1 MLLYNTS
8 ESTLWIVGSF
18 LLITLIIGLYSGRG
32 IKDIKDYA
40 LGNKKFTSF
49 TMVLTMLATWIGGE
63 SIIGSTSEIFS
74 KGIILS
80 FSWLAAG
87 LQLFLIGAFLSKKL
101 TAFKN
106 IFTIGDL
113 MEIFYGKP
121 IKIFAGILISLRGIF
136 IISVQLLMLGRVFE
150 NFFSINSYWGI
161 ILGGLILSI
170 YSIVGGI
177 KSVTKTDVF
186 QFIIL
191 IIAIPLLLTL
201 LLYKIGGYKTLFIQ
215 LPSSKLFQISDN
227 NLYHSLSYIIILS
240 LFFTSLTSPAMM
252 QRNFMT
258 NDAKKLR
265 NQYFTLSVLVI
276 VMGIIFT
283 LIGLSMAVLYPDIN
297 PKVVI
302 FHAINDLN
310 LSNIIKG
317 IIISGFLAII
327 MSTADSHLHSYSLCV
342 YKDIL
347 DPFFKFK
354 KNKLIVI
361 KLTTILIALLTI
373 LTTLFFINTPYFRNI
388 HFFAALIV
396 LPILHFPLIAG
407 ILGLKT
413 DVKSFIVSS
422 ISAILTLYFT
432 YSVFINFKVVPILLS
447 ILSNMIVYMT
457 SHILQ
462 NKGIAWVKRAENKN
476 DETKLWIPSPQKIFD
491 SIINSIPTPRKIYE
505 YSRFQVMKNGSQN
518 IIFGIYCCINFTL
531 PYFLWDHQDPEKF
544 NMMTNLRFIG
554 GIMAGLLIV
563 KDQWKEFLKPYYS
576 LYWHATLT
584 YCLPFITTVM
594 FLMTGGSLSWLMN
607 VGTSIFF
614 LIMLVTGEVFLIL
627 APLGLG
633 LGIIFYSYFIG
644 PINLSLLGFDINYF
658 LFYQV
663 FFSTLIGL
671 LFAYRKRIS
680 YLKQGNIGL
689 NLGESL
695 CHELRNTLYSLS
707 CNQFNRARM
716 EQILDQGTK
725 QIEGKDSYV
734 IPENLFKS
742 FFEQTNEAINF
753 DENTIK
759 VISTFEKLFRDYKT
773 SLASPKVYSMKS

>member
-8 ESTLWIVGSF
+8 ESTLWIVGTF
-18 LLITLIIGLYSGRG
+18 LLVTLVIGLYTGRG
-32 IKDIKDYA
+32 IKDIKEYA
-40 LGNKKFTSF
+40 LGNGRFTSF

-80 FSWLAAG
+80 FSWLAVG
-87 LQLFLIGAFLSKKL
+87 LQFFLIGAFLSKRL
-101 TAFKN
+101 TSFKN
-106 IFTIGDL
+106 VFTIGDL
-113 MEIFYGKP
+113 IGIFFGKP
-121 IKIFAGILISLRGIF
+121 IKVFAGILISIRGIF
-136 IISVQLLMLGRVFE
+136 VISVQLLMLGRVFE
-150 NFFSINSYWGI
+150 NFFSVNSYWGV
-161 ILGGLILSI
+161 ILGGFILSI
-170 YSIVGGI
+170 YSIIGGI

-191 IIAIPLLLTL
+191 IIAVPLLLTFL
-201 LLYKIGGYKTLFIQ
+201 LNKIGSYKDLFIK
-215 LPSSKLFQISDN
+215 LPNSKLFQISN
-227 NLYHSLSYIIILS
+227 HNLYHSLSYITFLG
-240 LFFTSLTSPAMM
+240 LFFTSFMNPAMM

-258 NDAKKLR
+258 SNAKKLR

-276 VMGIIFT
+276 VMGILFT

-297 PKVVI
+297 RKVVI
-302 FHAINDLN
+302 FHAINNLN
-310 LSNIIKG
+310 LSSIIRS
-317 IIISGFLAII
+317 IIISGFIAVI
-327 MSTADSHLHSYSLCV
+327 MSTADSCLHSTSLCV
-342 YKDIL
+342 YRDIL

-354 KNKLIVI
+354 KKQLIAIKLI
-361 KLTTILIALLTI
+361 TILVTILTI
-373 LTTLFFINTPYFRNI
+373 LAALFFINTSYFRNI

-413 DVKSFIVSS
+413 DIKSLIAGS
-422 ISAILTLYFT
+422 IAAILTLCFSYNKFP
-432 YSVFINFKVVPILLS
+432 NLKVIPIILS
-447 ILSNMIVYMT
+447 ILSNMLAYMI

-462 NKGIAWVKRAENKN
+462 NKGIAWVKRAENKKE
-476 DETKLWIPSPQKIFD
+476 ETKLWIPSPQKILD

-563 KDQWKEFLKPYYS
+563 KDQWKEFLKPYYP
-576 LYWHATLT
+576 LYWHITLT

-644 PINLSLLGFDINYF
+644 PINLSSLGFDINYF

-680 YLKQGNIGL
+680 YIKQGNIGL

-725 QIEGKDSYV
+725 QIEGKKGYFIQES
-734 IPENLFKS
+734 LFKS

-773 SLASPKVYSMKS
+773 S